1 MTASDVRER
10 QLRGGN
16 GRPRSP
22 HWPAGDPDRGFIGW
36 SAEVEHV
43 GRDRELILG
52 RSERASACSRVRD
65 IEEANT
71 AELADG
77 SCDRVLGHCDVGG
90 EVSD

>member
-1 MTASDVRER
+1 MPASNLRER
-10 QLRGGN
+10 QLRGGD

-22 HWPAGDPDRGFIGW
+22 HWPASDLDRGFIGW

-43 GRDRELILG
+43 GRDREPILG
-52 RSERASACSRVRD
+52 RSERASTCPRVSD
-65 IEEANT
+65 IEEANP

>member
-10 QLRGGN
+10 QLRGGD

-22 HWPAGDPDRGFIGW
+22 HWPASDLDRGFIGW

-43 GRDRELILG
+43 GRDRDPILG
-52 RSERASACSRVRD
+52 RSERASTCSRVSA
-65 IEEANT
+65 IEETNL

-77 SCDRVLGHCDVGG
+77 SGDCVLGHCDVGG

>member
-1 MTASDVRER
+1 MTASNLRER
-10 QLRGGN
+10 QLRGGD
-16 GRPRSP
+16 GRPRSRR
-22 HWPAGDPDRGFIGW
+22 WPAGDLDRGCIGW

-52 RSERASACSRVRD
+52 RSERASTCSRASD
-65 IEEANT
+65 IEETNL

-77 SCDRVLGHCDVGG
+77 SCDGVLGHCDVGG